1 MTVESALQSLPF
13 IEKVYHF
20 PSIDSTNTFAKG
32 LEHLP
37 VKGLC
42 IIAADRQTAGR
53 GQRENLFFS
62 DTDGGLYVSIVCP
75 ISDIN
80 AHFVYNRAISL
91 AICHAVEDKAPLVP
105 LVPSSFHSPVR
116 IKWPN
121 DIYWSDKKLC
131 GILLESLPR
140 SPRHLVVGFGINVNI
155 TREQFPLSIR
165 ERATSMMIETGQRFD
180 CAALLCDICRFFQEY
195 LRLPGGEA
203 HDYYRKRLYGMGRRI
218 AVNGHSGLLRDVL
231 EDGRLCIESNAI
243 VAPISSGT
251 IQFID

>member
-20 PSIDSTNTFAKG
+20 QSIDSTNTFAKG

-37 VKGLC
+37 VRGLC

-80 AHFVYNRAISL
+80 AHFVYNQAISL
-91 AICHAVEDKAPLVP
+91 SICQSIEDKVP
-105 LVPSSFHSPVR
+105 IVQRGPIR

-140 SPRHLVVGFGINVNI
+140 SPLHLVVGFGINVNI

-165 ERATSMMIETGQRFD
+165 EHATSMMIETGQRFD

-195 LRLPGGEA
+195 LRLPGSEA
-203 HDYYRKRLYGMGRRI
+203 HGLYRKRLYGMGRRI
-218 AVNGHSGLLRDVL
+218 AINGHSGFFRDVL
-231 EDGRLCIESNAI
+231 EDGRLSIESNTMT
-243 VAPISSGT
+243 APISSGT

>member
-1 MTVESALQSLPF
+1 MTAASDFHSLPF

-20 PSIDSTNTFAKG
+20 QSIDSTNTFAKG
-32 LEHLP
+32 LEYLP

-53 GQRENLFFS
+53 GQRENHFFS
-62 DTDGGLYVSIVCP
+62 DINGGLYVSIVCP
-75 ISDIN
+75 ISDITS
-80 AHFVYNRAISL
+80 HFVYNRSISL
-91 AICHAVEDKAPLVP
+91 AICHAVEDKVP
-105 LVPSSFHSPVR
+105 LSPHSPIR

-140 SPRHLVVGFGINVNI
+140 SSRHLVVGFGINVNI
-155 TREQFPLSIR
+155 TREQFPPEIR

-180 CAALLCDICRFFQEY
+180 CAALLCHICRLFQEY
-195 LRLPGGEA
+195 LLLPGGEA
-203 HDYYRKRLYGMGRRI
+203 HDLYRNHLYGKGRRI
-218 AVNGHSGLLRDVL
+218 AINGHSGIFQDVL
-231 EDGRLCIESNAI
+231 EDGRLCVESNTLK
-243 VAPISSGT
+243 APISSGS